1 MHGPTVHDDIAR
13 VLFSEEQIAQRVDE
27 LGRQIAADYA
37 DAVER
42 GEEIELVCLLR
53 GSSIFT
59 ADLAR
64 AIKLPVRID
73 FMCVSSYGNGVRSSG
88 MVRIQ
93 KDLADDIAGKHVIIV
108 EDVID
113 SGLTLKFIS
122 KNLESRGPRSLEI
135 AALVRKQ
142 LEGQADIRCK
152 YQGFTCGDEFIVGY
166 GLDYAERY
174 RNLAEVCVLDPKVY
188 A

>member
-1 MHGPTVHDDIAR
+1 MHGPTVHDDIDH
-13 VLFSEEQIAQRVDE
+13 VLFSEEQIAQRVNE
-27 LGRQIAADYA
+27 LGEEIASDYA
-37 DAVER
+37 DAIAR
-42 GEEIELVCLLR
+42 GEELELICLLR
-53 GSSIFT
+53 GSSILT

-73 FMCVSSYGNGVRSSG
+73 FMAVSSYGNGTKSSG

-122 KNLESRGPRSLEI
+122 KNLESRGPLSLEI
-135 AALVRKQ
+135 AALVRK
-142 LEGQADIRCK
+142 EIPDQADIDCK
-152 YQGFTCGDEFIVGY
+152 YQGFTCGDDFIVGY

-174 RNLAEVCVLDPKVY
+174 RNLSEICVLSPKVY

>member
-1 MHGPTVHDDIAR
+1 MHGPTVHDDIDR
-13 VLFSEEQIAQRVDE
+13 VLFTEEQITQCVNE
-27 LGRQIAADYA
+27 LGAQIAADYA
-37 DAVER
+37 DAIER

-73 FMCVSSYGNGVRSSG
+73 FMAVSSYGNGAKSSG

-93 KDLADDIAGKHVIIV
+93 KDLADDIAGRHVIIV

-113 SGLTLKFIS
+113 SGLTLKYIS
-122 KNLESRGPRSLEI
+122 KNLESRGPLSLEI
-135 AALVRKQ
+135 AALVRKDVP
-142 LEGQADIRCK
+142 GQAHIDCK
-152 YQGFTCGDEFIVGY
+152 YQGFTCENEFIVGY

-174 RNLAEVCVLDPKVY
+174 RNLCEICVLSPSVY

>member
-1 MHGPTVHDDIAR
+1 
-13 VLFSEEQIAQRVDE
+13 
-27 LGRQIAADYA
+27 
-37 DAVER
+37 
-42 GEEIELVCLLR
+42 
-53 GSSIFT
+53 
-59 ADLAR
+59 
-64 AIKLPVRID
+64 
-73 FMCVSSYGNGVRSSG
+73 

-122 KNLESRGPRSLEI
+122 KNLESRGPLSLEI

-152 YQGFTCGDEFIVGY
+152 YQGFACGDEFIVGY

-174 RNLAEVCVLDPKVY
+174 RNLAEACVLDPKVY

>member
-1 MHGPTVHDDIAR
+1 MHGPTVHDDIQR
-13 VLFSEEQIAQRVDE
+13 VLFSEEQIAQRVLE
-27 LGRQIAADYA
+27 LGRQITADYA
-37 DAVER
+37 DAVAR

-53 GSSIFT
+53 GSSIFM

-64 AIKLPVRID
+64 AIKLPVRMD
-73 FMCVSSYGNGVRSSG
+73 FMCVSSYGNGVHSSG

-93 KDLADDIAGKHVIIV
+93 KDLADDVAGRHVIIV

-135 AALVRKQ
+135 AALVRKDLQ
-142 LEGQADIRCK
+142 DQADISCK
-152 YQGFTCGDEFIVGY
+152 YQGFACGDDFIVGY
-166 GLDYAERY
+166 GLDFAERY
-174 RNLAEVCVLDPKVY
+174 RNLSEVCILDPKVY

>member
-1 MHGPTVHDDIAR
+1 MHGPTVHDDIDR
-13 VLFSEEQIAQRVDE
+13 VLFSEEQIAQRVCE
-27 LGRQIAADYA
+27 LGEQIAGDYA
-37 DAVER
+37 DAVDR

-73 FMCVSSYGNGVRSSG
+73 FMAVSSYGNGAHSSG

-93 KDLADDIAGKHVIIV
+93 KDLADDIADKHIIIV

-122 KNLESRGPRSLEI
+122 RNLESRNPASLEI
-135 AALVRKQ
+135 AALVRKDIPD
-142 LEGQADIRCK
+142 QADIRCK

-174 RNLAEVCVLDPKVY
+174 RNLSEICVLSPAVY